1 MYFLSPLGR
10 FSFAQNRRCH
20 FLKWSPNR
28 SPSVRCIVLLSIT
41 RIVISKAGVDE
52 RKPTEGLDEIGLAVL
67 SFKTF
72 CFFLSEEIL
81 ANGAVT
87 LQFT

>member
-1 MYFLSPLGR
+1 M
-10 FSFAQNRRCH
+10 
-20 FLKWSPNR
+20 
-28 SPSVRCIVLLSIT
+28 LLSIT

-52 RKPTEGLDEIGLAVL
+52 RKPTERLDEIGLAVL

-81 ANGAVT
+81 ADGAVT